1 MKIKTKLSLNAAVVL
16 IAIAMIIVSALLSA
30 KIVNRNINEL
40 TQKTTPYQL
49 KALNQQRALQAHA
62 TDLVHLSSSKT
73 MDEYKNTVSGASE
86 SLAQLTKTTE
96 EMKKIKADA
105 SGEDKTVS
113 NITRDIQKITERKLA
128 AQEKALADSK
138 PIQEKL
144 KEAMNQLDL
153 LLRNLQKNSSGNV
166 VKGVDSLLA
175 SNQQLNNLITVRDG
189 LKDITL
195 IIAKIPTAN
204 DKRSVAVMRD
214 NAAGVIKTATQ
225 AVKNV
230 KGMDQKGN
238 DLIQKL
244 ASLNEKIAGSK
255 GLASLQL
262 RNISDE
268 DDKQKE
274 KIEGMAKEVGYEI
287 SYLLPTIEKEIH
299 SANAQLKTNTDE
311 MSKNLVTLG
320 NSNQILSLASGLSL
334 MSASLVTYINNCLHA
349 KDIADF
355 ELQVATVTTLFK
367 EADHSGKKLSD
378 QLKKGNFA
386 NELKLISAFST
397 TLSAIKTS
405 FESPEGI
412 AGRVKAAITSAA
424 ELENLNGRM
433 RTMVAQQ
440 IEASKKEVS
449 QAGVNQEAVVIALNQ
464 AAQRNLIMVIVI
476 GILIGAG
483 ALLMSIG
490 ISRSIT
496 KPITRVIAGLSEG
509 ADRVASASGQVLV
522 GSRSLAEG
530 ASAQAAGIEETS
542 SSIEEMSSMTKRNA
556 ENAHQADSLMADTGR
571 VVEEANRSMTELTRS
586 MDGITLANQE
596 TAKIIQTIDA
606 IAFQTN
612 LLALNAAVEA
622 ARAGEAGA
630 GFAVVA
636 NEVRNLA
643 MRAAE
648 AAKTTAALIDDTV
661 IKIKDGSEI
670 VVKTNEAFG
679 RVAQGAGKV
688 SQWVSEIAAA
698 SQDQAQGIEQIN
710 KAVAEMD
717 KVVQNNAAGAQQSA
731 SASTEMNAQAQMMKG
746 FVNELVALVG
756 SSNGH
761 GPAQPQHAGRIAG
774 NPEQTRRLPAPAKK
788 IQVQDNRRVK
798 GTIRAQEVRP
808 EQIIPLDDEP
818 CNEF

>member
-16 IAIAMIIVSALLSA
+16 IAIAIIIISALLSA

-62 TDLVHLSSSKT
+62 SNLVHLSSSKT
-73 MDEYKNTVSGASE
+73 MDEYKTTVAGASE
-86 SLAQLTKTTE
+86 SLAQLNKTTE

-113 NITRDIQKITERKLA
+113 NITKDIQKIAERKLA
-128 AQEKALADSK
+128 AREKALSDSK

-153 LLRNLQKNSSGNV
+153 LLRNLQKNSSGTV
-166 VKGVDSLLA
+166 VKGVDNLLA

-189 LKDITL
+189 LKDINL
-195 IIAKIPTAN
+195 LIAKIPTSN

-214 NAAGVIKTATQ
+214 NAASVIKTATQ
-225 AVKNV
+225 AAKNV
-230 KGMDQKGN
+230 KGMDQKVN
-238 DLIQKL
+238 DIVQKL
-244 ASLNEKIAGSK
+244 AFLNDKIAGSG
-255 GLASLQL
+255 GLAFLQL

-274 KIEGMAKEVGYEI
+274 KIEGMAKEVGYDI
-287 SYLLPTIEKEIH
+287 SYILPTIEKEIQN
-299 SANAQLKTNTDE
+299 ANTQLKTNTVE

-320 NSNQILSLASGLSL
+320 DSNQILSLASGLSL

-349 KDIADF
+349 KDITDF
-355 ELQVATVTTLFK
+355 NLQVGTVTNLLK
-367 EADHSGKKLSD
+367 EANNSGQKLND

-386 NELKLISAFST
+386 NELKIISAFSNAV
-397 TLSAIKTS
+397 SSVKTS

-412 AGRVKAAITSAA
+412 AERVKAAITSAE
-424 ELENLNGRM
+424 ELEQLNGQM
-433 RTMVAQQ
+433 RKMVAQQ
-440 IEASKKEVS
+440 IDASKKEVS
-449 QAGVNQEAVVIALNQ
+449 QAGVNQEQVVIALNQ
-464 AAQRNLIMVIVI
+464 AAQRNLLMVIVI
-476 GILIGAG
+476 GVLIGAG

-496 KPITRVIAGLSEG
+496 KPIARVIAGLTEG
-509 ADRVASASGQVLV
+509 ADRVASASGQVLS
-522 GSRSLAEG
+522 GSRSLADG

-556 ENAHQADSLMADTGR
+556 ENANQANKLMADTGS
-571 VVEEANRSMTELTRS
+571 VVGEANLAMAELTRS
-586 MDGITLANQE
+586 MNGISLANQE
-596 TAKIIQTIDA
+596 TGKIIHTIDA

-643 MRAAE
+643 MKAAE

-670 VVKTNEAFG
+670 VLKTNEAFG
-679 RVAQGAGKV
+679 RVSQGAGKV
-688 SQWVSEIAAA
+688 SQWVGEIAAA

-717 KVVQNNAAGAQQSA
+717 KVVQKNAASAQQSA
-731 SASTEMNAQAQMMKG
+731 SASAEMNSEAKRMKG

-756 SSNGH
+756 NTNGP
-761 GPAQPQHAGRIAG
+761 GPVEPLALRRISG
-774 NPEQTRRLPAPAKK
+774 STERVKGLAPPVKK
-788 IQVQDNRRVK
+788 IQFPDDWRGK
-798 GTIRAQEVRP
+798 GLYRGKRARP
-808 EQIIPLDDEP
+808 EQIIPMDDEQG
-818 CNEF
+818 NEI